1 MAGAGWAPPRL
12 DEFILTEPLGSGTYA
27 TVYKAYR
34 KRDTREVVA
43 IKCVNKRSLNRASVE
58 NLLMEIEILKTIRH
72 PNIVELKDFQWDSE
86 HIYLIMEFCA
96 GGDLS
101 RFIRMRRMLPEKV
114 ARVFLQQLACA
125 LKFLHDHN
133 ISHLDLKPQNILLS
147 APENPQ
153 LKLADFGFAQYM
165 SPWDEKHVL
174 RGSPLY
180 MAPEMVC
187 RQHYDARVDL
197 WSVGVILYEAL
208 FGKPPFASRSFA
220 ELEEKIRSDRA
231 VELPSRPQLSQECR
245 DLLGQ
250 LLERDPR
257 KRISFECFFAHPFV
271 DMEHIPGP
279 ESLGK
284 ATDLVVEAVRKDQE
298 GDAGAA
304 FSLYRKA
311 LEYFVP
317 ALHYESDARRKEA
330 IRAKVRQYISRA
342 EELKVLVTSS
352 NKNLLEK
359 GNPARELLKE
369 MAKDKPR
376 LCAALEVA
384 SAAISKEEEG
394 RDDSDALELYQQS
407 LGELLLLL
415 AAEPAGRR
423 RELLHAEIQTLMARA
438 EYLKDQ
444 IKMREA
450 QSMGKEALAESVRS
464 AGWFFNLLNS
474 GRAHTN
480 HKSGRELRVG
490 RDAPL
495 CLPRPAPTSASAAA
509 RPASSTRCTGPARPS
524 CLPLAAGALGM
535 RLFLPKPGA
544 LPLTAGALG
553 MRLFLPKPGAWQFWL
568 HLSVTTASSARRG
581 PIESGTSSSQ
591 SPSGGHSQHPAC
603 PAPLLRALIS
613 KTSKSYS
620 QESLLWGADVACP
633 AKQGT
638 CLKIYCISRECNL
651 LSLINFNFD
660 FSTSSALR
668 FVI

>member
-12 DEFILTEPLGSGTYA
+12 DEFILTERLGAGTYA

-58 NLLMEIEILKTIRH
+58 NLLTEIEILKTIRH
-72 PNIVELKDFQWDSE
+72 PHIVELKDFQWDSD

-101 RFIRMRRMLPEKV
+101 RFIRMRRILPEKV
-114 ARVFLQQLACA
+114 ARIFLQQL
-125 LKFLHDHN
+125 
-133 ISHLDLKPQNILLS
+133 
-147 APENPQ
+147 
-153 LKLADFGFAQYM
+153 DFGFAQYM

-187 RQHYDARVDL
+187 RQQYDARVDL

-220 ELEEKIRSDRA
+220 ELEEKIRSNRA
-231 VELPSRPQLSQECR
+231 VELPSRPPLSPECR

-250 LLERDPR
+250 LLERDPV

-271 DMEHIPGP
+271 DMEHVPGP
-279 ESLGK
+279 ESLCK
-284 ATDLVVEAVRKDQE
+284 ATDLVVEAVKKDQE
-298 GDAGAA
+298 GDASAA
-304 FSLYRKA
+304 LSLYCKA

-330 IRAKVRQYISRA
+330 IRTKVGQYISRA

-352 NKNLLEK
+352 SKNLLQQ

-376 LCAALEVA
+376 LCAALEMA
-384 SAAISKEEEG
+384 SAAIAKEEEG
-394 RDDSDALELYQQS
+394 KDDADTLELYQQS

-444 IKMREA
+444 MKMREA
-450 QSMGKEALAESVRS
+450 QSMGKEALAEPVRS
-464 AGWFFNLLNS
+464 S
-474 GRAHTN
+474 
-480 HKSGRELRVG
+480 
-490 RDAPL
+490 
-495 CLPRPAPTSASAAA
+495 
-509 RPASSTRCTGPARPS
+509 CT
-524 CLPLAAGALGM
+524 L
-535 RLFLPKPGA
+535 
-544 LPLTAGALG
+544 
-553 MRLFLPKPGAWQFWL
+553 Q
-568 HLSVTTASSARRG
+568 
-581 PIESGTSSSQ
+581 
-591 SPSGGHSQHPAC
+591 
-603 PAPLLRALIS
+603 
-613 KTSKSYS
+613 
-620 QESLLWGADVACP
+620 
-633 AKQGT
+633 
-638 CLKIYCISRECNL
+638 
-651 LSLINFNFD
+651 
-660 FSTSSALR
+660 
-668 FVI
+668 

>member
-12 DEFILTEPLGSGTYA
+12 DEFILTERLGAGTYA

-43 IKCVNKRSLNRASVE
+43 IKCVSKRSLNRASVE
-58 NLLMEIEILKTIRH
+58 NLLTEIEILKTIRH
-72 PNIVELKDFQWDSE
+72 PHIVELKDFQWDSN

-101 RFIRMRRMLPEKV
+101 RFIRMRRILPEKV
-114 ARVFLQQLACA
+114 ARIFLQQLACA
-125 LKFLHDHN
+125 LKFLHDRN

-187 RQHYDARVDL
+187 RQQYDARVDL

-208 FGKPPFASRSFA
+208 FGRPPFASRSFA

-231 VELPSRPQLSQECR
+231 VEVTRDGTEPGGFSQPGAAAAGLVVSAPFPPQLPSRPLLSPECR

-250 LLERDPR
+250 LLERDPL
-257 KRISFECFFAHPFV
+257 KRISFERFFAHPFV
-271 DMEHIPGP
+271 DMEHVPGP
-279 ESLGK
+279 ESLCK
-284 ATDLVVEAVRKDQE
+284 ATDLVVEAVKKDQE
-298 GDAGAA
+298 GDASAA
-304 FSLYRKA
+304 LSLYCKA

-330 IRAKVRQYISRA
+330 IRAKVGQYISRA
-342 EELKVLVTSS
+342 EELKALVTSS
-352 NKNLLEK
+352 NKSLLQQ

-376 LCAALEVA
+376 LCAALEMA
-384 SAAISKEEEG
+384 SAAIAKEEEG
-394 RDDSDALELYQQS
+394 KDDGDTLELYQQS

-444 IKMREA
+444 MKMREA
-450 QSMGKEALAESVRS
+450 QSMGKEALAEPVRS
-464 AGWFFNLLNS
+464 S
-474 GRAHTN
+474 E
-480 HKSGRELRVG
+480 S
-490 RDAPL
+490 
-495 CLPRPAPTSASAAA
+495 
-509 RPASSTRCTGPARPS
+509 
-524 CLPLAAGALGM
+524 
-535 RLFLPKPGA
+535 LFLS
-544 LPLTAGALG
+544 PL
-553 MRLFLPKPGAWQFWL
+553 
-568 HLSVTTASSARRG
+568 V
-581 PIESGTSSSQ
+581 
-591 SPSGGHSQHPAC
+591 PSE
-603 PAPLLRALIS
+603 RV
-613 KTSKSYS
+613 
-620 QESLLWGADVACP
+620 W
-633 AKQGT
+633 
-638 CLKIYCISRECNL
+638 
-651 LSLINFNFD
+651 
-660 FSTSSALR
+660 
-668 FVI
+668 

>member
-58 NLLMEIEILKTIRH
+58 NLLTEIEILKTIRH
-72 PNIVELKDFQWDSE
+72 PNIVELKDFQWDSD

-101 RFIRMRRMLPEKV
+101 RFIRTRRMLPEKV

-125 LKFLHDHN
+125 LKFLHDRN

-208 FGKPPFASRSFA
+208 FGKPPFASQSFA

-231 VELPSRPQLSQECR
+231 VELPSRPQLSLECR

-271 DMEHIPGP
+271 DMEHVPGP

-284 ATDLVVEAVRKDQE
+284 AV
-298 GDAGAA
+298 
-304 FSLYRKA
+304 S
-311 LEYFVP
+311 
-317 ALHYESDARRKEA
+317 
-330 IRAKVRQYISRA
+330 
-342 EELKVLVTSS
+342 
-352 NKNLLEK
+352 
-359 GNPARELLKE
+359 
-369 MAKDKPR
+369 
-376 LCAALEVA
+376 
-384 SAAISKEEEG
+384 
-394 RDDSDALELYQQS
+394 
-407 LGELLLLL
+407 
-415 AAEPAGRR
+415 
-423 RELLHAEIQTLMARA
+423 
-438 EYLKDQ
+438 
-444 IKMREA
+444 
-450 QSMGKEALAESVRS
+450 
-464 AGWFFNLLNS
+464 
-474 GRAHTN
+474 
-480 HKSGRELRVG
+480 
-490 RDAPL
+490 
-495 CLPRPAPTSASAAA
+495 
-509 RPASSTRCTGPARPS
+509 
-524 CLPLAAGALGM
+524 
-535 RLFLPKPGA
+535 
-544 LPLTAGALG
+544 
-553 MRLFLPKPGAWQFWL
+553 
-568 HLSVTTASSARRG
+568 
-581 PIESGTSSSQ
+581 
-591 SPSGGHSQHPAC
+591 
-603 PAPLLRALIS
+603 
-613 KTSKSYS
+613 
-620 QESLLWGADVACP
+620 
-633 AKQGT
+633 
-638 CLKIYCISRECNL
+638 
-651 LSLINFNFD
+651 
-660 FSTSSALR
+660 
-668 FVI
+668 

>member
-1 MAGAGWAPPRL
+1 MAGPGWAPPRL

-58 NLLMEIEILKTIRH
+58 NLLTEIEILKTIRH
-72 PNIVELKDFQWDSE
+72 PNIVELKDFQWDGD

-101 RFIRMRRMLPEKV
+101 RFIRTRRMLPEKV
-114 ARVFLQQLACA
+114 ARLFLQQLGEDTPPASAGLCSPGFWGAITCPSTRSACA

-147 APENPQ
+147 APESPQ

-187 RQHYDARVDL
+187 RQHYDARADL

-231 VELPSRPQLSQECR
+231 VELPSRPQLSLECR

-279 ESLGK
+279 ESLSK

-298 GDAGAA
+298 GDAKAA

-317 ALHYESDARRKEA
+317 ALHYENDARRKEA

-384 SAAISKEEEG
+384 SAAIAKEEEG

-464 AGWFFNLLNS
+464 G
-474 GRAHTN
+474 
-480 HKSGRELRVG
+480 
-490 RDAPL
+490 
-495 CLPRPAPTSASAAA
+495 
-509 RPASSTRCTGPARPS
+509 
-524 CLPLAAGALGM
+524 
-535 RLFLPKPGA
+535 
-544 LPLTAGALG
+544 
-553 MRLFLPKPGAWQFWL
+553 
-568 HLSVTTASSARRG
+568 
-581 PIESGTSSSQ
+581 ES
-591 SPSGGHSQHPAC
+591 P
-603 PAPLLRALIS
+603 
-613 KTSKSYS
+613 
-620 QESLLWGADVACP
+620 
-633 AKQGT
+633 
-638 CLKIYCISRECNL
+638 
-651 LSLINFNFD
+651 F
-660 FSTSSALR
+660 
-668 FVI
+668 

>member
-12 DEFILTEPLGSGTYA
+12 DEYILTEPLGSGTYA

-58 NLLMEIEILKTIRH
+58 NLLTEIEILKTIRH
-72 PNIVELKDFQWDSE
+72 PNIVELKDFQWDGD

-125 LKFLHDHN
+125 LKFLHDRN

-231 VELPSRPQLSQECR
+231 VE
-245 DLLGQ
+245 
-250 LLERDPR
+250 
-257 KRISFECFFAHPFV
+257 
-271 DMEHIPGP
+271 
-279 ESLGK
+279 
-284 ATDLVVEAVRKDQE
+284 TDLVVEAVRKDQE
-298 GDAGAA
+298 GDAAAA

-317 ALHYESDARRKEA
+317 ALHYESDVRRKEA

-384 SAAISKEEEG
+384 SAAIAKEEEG

-464 AGWFFNLLNS
+464 A
-474 GRAHTN
+474 
-480 HKSGRELRVG
+480 
-490 RDAPL
+490 
-495 CLPRPAPTSASAAA
+495 
-509 RPASSTRCTGPARPS
+509 CT
-524 CLPLAAGALGM
+524 L
-535 RLFLPKPGA
+535 
-544 LPLTAGALG
+544 
-553 MRLFLPKPGAWQFWL
+553 Q
-568 HLSVTTASSARRG
+568 
-581 PIESGTSSSQ
+581 
-591 SPSGGHSQHPAC
+591 
-603 PAPLLRALIS
+603 
-613 KTSKSYS
+613 
-620 QESLLWGADVACP
+620 
-633 AKQGT
+633 
-638 CLKIYCISRECNL
+638 
-651 LSLINFNFD
+651 
-660 FSTSSALR
+660 
-668 FVI
+668 

>member
-58 NLLMEIEILKTIRH
+58 NLLTEIEILKTIRH
-72 PNIVELKDFQWDSE
+72 PNIVELKDFQWDSD

-101 RFIRMRRMLPEKV
+101 RFIRTRRMLPEKV

-125 LKFLHDHN
+125 LKFLHDRN

-187 RQHYDARVDL
+187 RQHYDARADL

-208 FGKPPFASRSFA
+208 FGKPPFASHSFA

-231 VELPSRPQLSQECR
+231 VELPRRPQLSLECR

-298 GDAGAA
+298 GDAKAA

-317 ALHYESDARRKEA
+317 ALHYETDARRKEA

-384 SAAISKEEEG
+384 SAAIAKEEEG

-450 QSMGKEALAESVRS
+450 QSLGKEALAESVRS
-464 AGWFFNLLNS
+464 G
-474 GRAHTN
+474 
-480 HKSGRELRVG
+480 E
-490 RDAPL
+490 
-495 CLPRPAPTSASAAA
+495 
-509 RPASSTRCTGPARPS
+509 SS
-524 CLPLAAGALGM
+524 
-535 RLFLPKPGA
+535 F
-544 LPLTAGALG
+544 
-553 MRLFLPKPGAWQFWL
+553 
-568 HLSVTTASSARRG
+568 
-581 PIESGTSSSQ
+581 
-591 SPSGGHSQHPAC
+591 
-603 PAPLLRALIS
+603 
-613 KTSKSYS
+613 
-620 QESLLWGADVACP
+620 
-633 AKQGT
+633 
-638 CLKIYCISRECNL
+638 
-651 LSLINFNFD
+651 
-660 FSTSSALR
+660 
-668 FVI
+668 

>member
-1 MAGAGWAPPRL
+1 MLLGWGHGAWLVSRVKVCGRGLGRGAPGRRKRLLGPECRDRGSGGAMAGPGWAPPRL

-58 NLLMEIEILKTIRH
+58 NLLTEIEILKTIRH
-72 PNIVELKDFQWDSE
+72 PNIVELKDFQWDGD

-101 RFIRMRRMLPEKV
+101 RFIRTRRMLPEKV

-187 RQHYDARVDL
+187 RQHYDARADL

-231 VELPSRPQLSQECR
+231 VELPSRPQLSLECR

-284 ATDLVVEAVRKDQE
+284 ATDLVMEAVRKDQE
-298 GDAGAA
+298 GDAKAA

-352 NKNLLEK
+352 NRNLLEK
-359 GNPARELLKE
+359 GNTARELLKE

-376 LCAALEVA
+376 LCAALQVA
-384 SAAISKEEEG
+384 SAAVAKEEEG

-415 AAEPAGRR
+415 AAEPAGRC
-423 RELLHAEIQTLMARA
+423 RELLHVEIQTLMARA

-464 AGWFFNLLNS
+464 A
-474 GRAHTN
+474 
-480 HKSGRELRVG
+480 
-490 RDAPL
+490 
-495 CLPRPAPTSASAAA
+495 
-509 RPASSTRCTGPARPS
+509 SSTHCTGPAQPY
-524 CLPLAAGALGM
+524 LPASHCWSTGNEA
-535 RLFLPKPGA
+535 FL
-544 LPLTAGALG
+544 
-553 MRLFLPKPGAWQFWL
+553 
-568 HLSVTTASSARRG
+568 S
-581 PIESGTSSSQ
+581 
-591 SPSGGHSQHPAC
+591 
-603 PAPLLRALIS
+603 
-613 KTSKSYS
+613 
-620 QESLLWGADVACP
+620 
-633 AKQGT
+633 
-638 CLKIYCISRECNL
+638 
-651 LSLINFNFD
+651 
-660 FSTSSALR
+660 
-668 FVI
+668 

>member
-58 NLLMEIEILKTIRH
+58 NLLTEIEILKTIRH
-72 PNIVELKDFQWDSE
+72 PNIVELKDFQWDGD

-101 RFIRMRRMLPEKV
+101 RFIRTRRMLPEKV

-125 LKFLHDHN
+125 LKFLHDRN

-147 APENPQ
+147 APDNPQ
-153 LKLADFGFAQYM
+153 LKLAGQDSLWQGLGGGKSLLPAPPRALCPADFGFAQYM

-231 VELPSRPQLSQECR
+231 VELPSRPQLSLECR

-271 DMEHIPGP
+271 DMEHVPGP

-298 GDAGAA
+298 GDAAAA

-317 ALHYESDARRKEA
+317 ALHYESDVRRKEA

-384 SAAISKEEEG
+384 SAAIAKEEEG

-464 AGWFFNLLNS
+464 A
-474 GRAHTN
+474 
-480 HKSGRELRVG
+480 
-490 RDAPL
+490 
-495 CLPRPAPTSASAAA
+495 
-509 RPASSTRCTGPARPS
+509 CT
-524 CLPLAAGALGM
+524 L
-535 RLFLPKPGA
+535 
-544 LPLTAGALG
+544 
-553 MRLFLPKPGAWQFWL
+553 Q
-568 HLSVTTASSARRG
+568 
-581 PIESGTSSSQ
+581 
-591 SPSGGHSQHPAC
+591 
-603 PAPLLRALIS
+603 
-613 KTSKSYS
+613 
-620 QESLLWGADVACP
+620 
-633 AKQGT
+633 
-638 CLKIYCISRECNL
+638 
-651 LSLINFNFD
+651 
-660 FSTSSALR
+660 
-668 FVI
+668 